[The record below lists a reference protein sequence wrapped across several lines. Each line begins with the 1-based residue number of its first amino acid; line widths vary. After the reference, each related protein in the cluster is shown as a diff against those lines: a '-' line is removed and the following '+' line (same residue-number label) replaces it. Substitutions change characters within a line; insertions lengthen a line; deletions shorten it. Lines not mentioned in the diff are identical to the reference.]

1 MSNALTPVTTC
12 TTDVLVESSQWEGQ
26 RATDESWIHQVV
38 AAAVPGE
45 HAACELAV
53 VFTDDGAIRTLNA
66 RFRGRDAPTN
76 VLSFPPPAFA
86 AAAAAGPGAAP
97 PLGDVIIAFETARA
111 EAAAQGKD
119 FFHHVT
125 HLLVHGVLHLLGYDH
140 QSDAEAE
147 LMEMRERAVLRE
159 LGIPDPYQERAGAP
173 AAEAADAAT
182 ATSSP
187 DPVIGRPATCAVDAA
202 PGHPAAPERA

>member
-1 MSNALTPVTTC
+1 MSNVPSPMPAC
-12 TTDVLVESSQWEGQ
+12 TIDIVIESSRWDGE
-26 RATDESWIHQVV
+26 RAADESWVRRV
-38 AAAVPGE
+38 AAAAMPPE

-53 VFTDDGAIRTLNA
+53 VFTDDETIRTLNA

-76 VLSFPPPAFA
+76 VLSFPPPSFA
-86 AAAAAGPGAAP
+86 AVGPGEAV
-97 PLGDVIIAFETARA
+97 PLGDVVIAFETAQA
-111 EAAAQGKD
+111 EAAAQGKE
-119 FFHHVT
+119 FIQHVT

-173 AAEAADAAT
+173 AAEAEKAAMTPSPPGKATERAPPHTVDAI
-182 ATSSP
+182 P
-187 DPVIGRPATCAVDAA
+187 GRPAA
-202 PGHPAAPERA
+202 HERA